1 MHIYT
6 FFQWKEYTCIL
17 LQYKDT
23 DYLISKFLYGVFENN
38 DFILLCDLEFFK
50 FKEVKENVFGRKNK
64 GDVNFKKKIEVQDE
78 WISWKALMYVLN
90 KGDTKY

>member
-6 FFQWKEYTCIL
+6 FFQWKKYTIILL

-64 GDVNFKKKIEVQDE
+64 GDVNFKKIEVQDE

-90 KGDTKY
+90 KGHTKY